1 MGDTKLYGLANP
13 ARLEVYVPHAQ
24 DPINH
29 MNLLVKSAVDP
40 AAMTSAIRGAVGLI
54 DKDQPIFKIAT
65 MKELLSDSVS
75 TRTFMLILLGLFSGV
90 ALVLATIGIYG
101 VMSYS
106 VAQRTRD
113 IGIRIALGASRR
125 DVFQDVLG
133 LGLRLTGVGL
143 AFGLVGALALTRA
156 LSSLLYGVHST
167 DAVTFTAVSLL
178 LIVVALLASYVPAQR
193 ATRVDP
199 IVALR
204 HE

>member
-1 MGDTKLYGLANP
+1 
-13 ARLEVYVPHAQ
+13 
-24 DPINH
+24 

-54 DKDQPIFKIAT
+54 DKDQPIFQIAT

-167 DAVTFTAVSLL
+167 DAVTFSAVSLL

-204 HE
+204 YE